1 MERGETRCTKV
12 DAVVHDHWPL
22 GNSIQLGKG
31 LRVQMLRKLVVWGLQ
46 MLRKLVVW
54 GLQMLRKLVVWGLQ
68 MHVRTCTTVNC

>member
-1 MERGETRCTKV
+1 MDT
-12 DAVVHDHWPL
+12 VVHDHWPL
-22 GNSIQLGKG
+22 GNSIQWDEG

-68 MHVRTCTTVNC
+68 MLRKLVGATNA